1 MTSRKKKLLSI
12 QLGLLFIG
20 LLFFLFT
27 YEININQK
35 EILTLEN
42 QKKIQE
48 NFDNKDQTKTEGNVF
63 YNIEYSGL
71 DLAGNRYI
79 LKAKSAVSKNSN
91 ENLIEMTGV
100 NATFYFKD
108 ETILKIKSD
117 FGEYNNS
124 TLDIKF
130 QKNIKAEYEKTSLEA
145 QFAEYSN
152 SEGFLNISDDVK
164 INDIQG
170 NLFADKLSFNVKNKM
185 LKIKTFNEDRINVNV
200 NTDEKRF

>member
-1 MTSRKKKLLSI
+1 MTSRKKKLLAI

-27 YEININQK
+27 YKLNFNQN

-42 QKKIQE
+42 QKKVLE
-48 NFDNKDQTKTEGNVF
+48 NFDNKNQEKNEGNIF
-63 YNIEYSGL
+63 SNIEYSGF

-91 ENLIEMTGV
+91 ENLIEMSGV

-108 ETILKIKSD
+108 ETILKIRSD
-117 FGEYNNS
+117 YGEYNNS

-145 QFAEYSN
+145 QYAEYSN
-152 SEGFLNISDDVK
+152 TEGFLNISDDVK

-170 NLFADKLSFNVKNKM
+170 NLFADKLSFNVKDKM
-185 LKIKTFNEDRINVNV
+185 LEIKTFNDDRINVNV

>member
-27 YEININQK
+27 YKININQK

-42 QKKIQE
+42 QKKILE
-48 NFDNKDQTKTEGNVF
+48 NFDNKDQTKNEGNVF

-152 SEGFLNISDDVK
+152 SGGFLNISDDVK

>member
-27 YEININQK
+27 YKININQK

-42 QKKIQE
+42 QKKILE
-48 NFDNKDQTKTEGNVF
+48 NFDNKDQTKNEGNVF

-145 QFAEYSN
+145 QYAEYSN
-152 SEGFLNISDDVK
+152 SGGFLNISDDVK

>member
-27 YEININQK
+27 YKINDNQK

-42 QKKIQE
+42 QKKILE
-48 NFDNKDQTKTEGNVF
+48 NFDNKNQTKDEGNIF

-91 ENLIEMTGV
+91 ENLIEMSGV

-117 FGEYNNS
+117 FGEYNNN

-185 LKIKTFNEDRINVNV
+185 LKIKTFNEEKINVNV
-200 NTDEKRF
+200 NTD

>member
-1 MTSRKKKLLSI
+1 MK
-12 QLGLLFIG
+12 
-20 LLFFLFT
+20 
-27 YEININQK
+27 
-35 EILTLEN
+35 
-42 QKKIQE
+42 
-48 NFDNKDQTKTEGNVF
+48 
-63 YNIEYSGL
+63 
-71 DLAGNRYI
+71 
-79 LKAKSAVSKNSN
+79 
-91 ENLIEMTGV
+91 
-100 NATFYFKD
+100 
-108 ETILKIKSD
+108 KIKSD

-170 NLFADKLSFNVKNKM
+170 NLFADKLSFNVKDKM
-185 LKIKTFNEDRINVNV
+185 LEIKTFNDDRINVNV

>member
-27 YEININQK
+27 YKININQK

>member
-20 LLFFLFT
+20 LLFFFFT
-27 YEININQK
+27 YKINMNQK

-42 QKKIQE
+42 QKKVLE
-48 NFDNKDQTKTEGNVF
+48 SFDNKNQTQNEGNVF

-79 LKAKSAVSKNSN
+79 LKAKSAVSKSTN
-91 ENLIEMTGV
+91 ENLIEMSGV

-108 ETILKIKSD
+108 DTILKIKSD

-130 QKNIKAEYEKTSLEA
+130 QKNIEAEYEKTTLEA
-145 QFAEYSN
+145 QYAEYSN
-152 SEGFLNISDDVK
+152 SGGFLNISDDVK

-170 NLFADKLSFNVKNKM
+170 NLFADKLSFNVKDKM
-185 LKIKTFNEDRINVNV
+185 LEIKTFNDDRINVNV

>member
-27 YEININQK
+27 YKININQK
-35 EILTLEN
+35 EILTIEN
-42 QKKIQE
+42 QKKILE
-48 NFDNKDQTKTEGNVF
+48 NFDNKDQTKNEGNVF

-164 INDIQG
+164 INDVQG

>member
-27 YEININQK
+27 YKINDNQK

-42 QKKIQE
+42 QKKILE
-48 NFDNKDQTKTEGNVF
+48 NFDNKNQTKDEGNIF

-91 ENLIEMTGV
+91 ENLIEMSGV

-117 FGEYNNS
+117 FGEYNNN

>member
-1 MTSRKKKLLSI
+1 MS
-12 QLGLLFIG
+12 
-20 LLFFLFT
+20 
-27 YEININQK
+27 
-35 EILTLEN
+35 
-42 QKKIQE
+42 
-48 NFDNKDQTKTEGNVF
+48 
-63 YNIEYSGL
+63 
-71 DLAGNRYI
+71 
-79 LKAKSAVSKNSN
+79 
-91 ENLIEMTGV
+91 GV

-117 FGEYNNS
+117 FGEYNNN

-152 SEGFLNISDDVK
+152 SEGLNISDDVK

-200 NTDEKRF
+200 NTDEKGFRILKFKKDNPIFEIKDVSKSFDGRPILKKLSIKVFLENVWAYLAQTVVEKQHYFQCVSVNSHWMVVKLF

>member
-27 YEININQK
+27 YKININQK
-35 EILTLEN
+35 EILTIEN
-42 QKKIQE
+42 QKKILE
-48 NFDNKDQTKTEGNVF
+48 NFDNKDQTKNEGNVF

-152 SEGFLNISDDVK
+152 SEGFLNISDNVK

-200 NTDEKRF
+200 DTDEKRF